1 MKERMGCANP
11 ITRRSLVAGTLFIP
25 LSCYWVTNSEMAT
38 GVTEITSTSLL
49 MGAVFFLFCL
59 VLVNLVLERFAPRHA
74 FTGAEMLTV
83 YVMLTLAMS
92 INGIGMFGFLTTALT
107 NPYYYAT
114 PENNWGEFLPHI
126 PRWFAPQ
133 SPTAIARFYRGNS
146 TLYTREHLAAWSV
159 PVITW
164 SVFTLVLLWTTFC
177 LNALLRRRWS
187 EQEQLTYPI
196 TTLPV
201 EMSVRQRRFTDYFRN
216 RWLWMGFVIPCFVQ
230 SWNSVQFHVPSLPYI
245 PVKPFDV
252 GYLFRERP
260 WNAIG
265 WLPVGFHPTVIGLT
279 YFIPLDVAFS
289 CWFFYL
295 FRKAEEVFAVA
306 AGLNGYGWGF
316 RFPAVAEQGAG
327 AWMGLFLIVL
337 WLGRRHLR
345 DTWRSLGPRRVL
357 DDAREPLSYRAA
369 WMGFVGGTAFLWLFG
384 VVAGMTWWVVVLFF
398 GLYGVYMVAL
408 TRIRCEGGV
417 VWHFGPWRNPA
428 ELLIMMVG
436 SKPLSPRTLTGLAY
450 LQWFN
455 LDYRC
460 APMPHQLEGFE
471 IADKARLPL
480 RRFGPVMVWASL
492 LGVVASFWSV
502 LNLYYT
508 KGAGTPNVN
517 PWRINM
523 GMIPYWW
530 LRRWL
535 DVPTG
540 SDYAGLGAV
549 GLGALTVLFLSLM
562 RLGFVWWPFHPIGYA
577 VGFTF
582 IMDLVWMPMFLS
594 WGLKSL
600 VLKMGGIRAYRAAM
614 PFFVGLLLG
623 DYVIACLWSLAG
635 TILDVP
641 MYRVFPN

>member
-1 MKERMGCANP
+1 MKRGMAQTNP
-11 ITRRSLVAGTLFIP
+11 ITRRSVVIGSLLVP
-25 LSCYWVTNSEMAT
+25 LSSYWVTNSEMAM

-49 MGAVFFLFCL
+49 MGAVFLLFGL
-59 VLVNLVLERFAPRHA
+59 VLVNLMLERFAPRQA
-74 FTGAEMLTV
+74 FTGSEMLTV

-107 NPYYYAT
+107 NPFFFAT
-114 PENNWGEFLPHI
+114 AENNWGEFVRHI
-126 PRWFAPQ
+126 PTWFAPQ
-133 SPTAIARFYRGNS
+133 NPTAVARFYRGNS
-146 TLYTREHLAAWSV
+146 TLYTGEHLAAWSV
-159 PVITW
+159 PVLTW
-164 SVFTLVLLWTTFC
+164 SLFTFILLGTTFC
-177 LNALLRRRWS
+177 LNAILRKRWS

-201 EMSVRQRRFTDYFRN
+201 EMSLRQRRFTDYFRN
-216 RWLWMGFVIPCFVQ
+216 RWLWFGFAVPCVVQ
-230 SWNSVQFHVPSLPYI
+230 SWNSVQFYVPSLPYI

-260 WNAIG
+260 WNAVG

-279 YFIPLDVAFS
+279 FFIPLDVAFS

-295 FRKAEEVFAVA
+295 FRKFEEVFAVA
-306 AGLNGYGWGF
+306 FGVRGLGF
-316 RFPAVAEQGAG
+316 RFPAIAEQGTG
-327 AWMGLFLIVL
+327 AWIGLFLIVV
-337 WLGRRHLR
+337 WLGRSHFKAVWRNVGTR
-345 DTWRSLGPRRVL
+345 RSL
-357 DDAREPLSYRAA
+357 DDSREPLSYRAA
-369 WMGFVGGTAFLWLFG
+369 TVGFAGGTVCLWLFSMA
-384 VVAGMTWWVVVLFF
+384 AGIRWWVAVLFF

-428 ELLIMMVG
+428 ELLISLVG
-436 SKPLSPRTLTGLAY
+436 SKSISPRSLTGLAY

-471 IADKARLPL
+471 IADKAQLPL
-480 RRFGPVMVWASL
+480 RRFGYVMLWASA
-492 LGVVASFWSV
+492 LGIVASFWCV
-502 LNLYYT
+502 LSLYYA
-508 KGAGTPNVN
+508 KGAGTPEVN

-535 DVPTG
+535 DAPTVADLPALG
-540 SDYAGLGAV
+540 SV
-549 GLGALTVLFLSLM
+549 GLGTLTVLFLSLM
-562 RLGFVWWPFHPIGYA
+562 RLWFVWWPFHPIGYA

-582 IMDLVWMPMFLS
+582 IMDLVWMPMFVSWALKTLTLS
-594 WGLKSL
+594 
-600 VLKMGGIRAYRAAM
+600 VGGIRTYRAAM